1 MRNTSFIFVEG
12 IMGAGKST
20 TTWFLTEQLQQHGT
34 AARFM
39 LEGPT
44 MDEPE
49 HPLRVATEL
58 PHPNA
63 AWLNVT
69 VEEFIERSLQKWRS
83 FMRDARD
90 TAALC
95 GAGDRDHR

>member
-63 AWLNVT
+63 AWLDVT
-69 VEEFIERSLQKWRS
+69 VEEFIERSLQKWRG